1 MLSVGLCL
9 CVFEFSNRVK
19 LNLCWGVYGGAAVK
33 VSCWSLAGGSNL
45 DYLLFFVLIGAS
57 AQFESMAVGGWM
69 SAYGV
74 SRWI

>member
-1 MLSVGLCL
+1 VFSVGLCL
-9 CVFEFSNRVK
+9 CVFEFSNQVK

-45 DYLLFFVLIGAS
+45 DFLLFFVLTSTS
-57 AQFESMAVGGWM
+57 ARFESMAGGGWM
-69 SAYGV
+69 SADGV